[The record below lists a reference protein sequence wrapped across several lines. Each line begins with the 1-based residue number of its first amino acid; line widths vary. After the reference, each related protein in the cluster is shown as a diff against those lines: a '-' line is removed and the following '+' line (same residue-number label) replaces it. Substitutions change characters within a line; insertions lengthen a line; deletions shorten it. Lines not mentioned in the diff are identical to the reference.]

1 MPEMIKKSIHKSS
14 RLGSIVSSRLASFTP
29 LLTLLALV
37 VLFSF
42 TSEKFL
48 SWNNMANIAGQI
60 SVLCIVASGM
70 TLVVLMGEI
79 DLSVANIAM
88 MTGIIMA
95 MLYNSAISIFAGH
108 LVISILAAL
117 LAALGIGIV
126 AGFSV
131 ARLGIPSFAVT
142 LATMQISRGITM
154 TVTEGRPIYELPD
167 SLRAIGSFRIGPLP
181 GLFVIAISVLVL
193 FYLVLKYTHYGR
205 YIYAVGGNRAAAK
218 MVGIRTRLMT
228 ASVMAISGLMAG
240 IGGVLTVARLGS
252 AQTFGS
258 EDILIDS
265 LAAVVIGGTA
275 LSGGVGG
282 IANTVL
288 GVLILGVLN
297 NGLNQMSS
305 NIFLK
310 YLFKGLILLA
320 ALVINIFTGWVKER
334 AQMRQTGQTCE
345 DLDSETSPN
354 LS

>member
-1 MPEMIKKSIHKSS
+1 MPNWSFKEKKLSS
-14 RLGSIVSSRLASFTP
+14 LLYMRLASFTP
-29 LLTLLALV
+29 LLTLIALI
-37 VLFSF
+37 VLFAF

-48 SWNNMANIAGQI
+48 SWNNATNIAGQI
-60 SVLCIVASGM
+60 SILCIVASGM

-79 DLSVANIAM
+79 DLSVANNAM

-95 MLYNSAISIFAGH
+95 MLYNSEVPLFTGN
-108 LVISILAAL
+108 LVFCGIVGL
-117 LAALGIGIV
+117 LAALAIGLI
-126 AGFSV
+126 AGLST
-131 ARLGIPSFAVT
+131 AWLGIPSFAVT

-154 TVTEGRPIYELPD
+154 TVTEGRPIYDLPEI
-167 SLRAIGSFRIGPLP
+167 LTKIGSFRVGPVP
-181 GLFVIAISVLVL
+181 GLFVIALLILL
-193 FYLVLKYTHYGR
+193 IFYLLLKYTHYGR
-205 YIYAVGGNRAAAK
+205 YIYAVGGNRTAAK

-228 ASVMAISGLMAG
+228 TSVMAISGFMAG

-258 EDILIDS
+258 EDLLIDS

-282 IANTVL
+282 IPNTIM

-320 ALVINIFTGWVKER
+320 ALIINIFTGWIKNR
-334 AQMRQTGQTCE
+334 TQMRQT
-345 DLDSETSPN
+345 N
-354 LS
+354 LSCNDLQDEEST